1 MSFFSEL
8 VPPAGIVR
16 VLTLSNLAKTV
27 GHGVVTSVIVLYFTM
42 KVGISAD
49 KVGLALSLGAALGM
63 LGGVPIGHIA
73 DLYGPRNV
81 TVGLLFL
88 LGIFVGAYAFVGSF
102 PWLVVV
108 VSLTLMAESA
118 AYASRGALIAGLI
131 PPEER
136 VNALSYMRSVANVGI
151 AIGAAAGGIALF
163 LNSTPVYL
171 GVLVSGGLCFVLSG
185 SAYLAVPS
193 VPALGKGRGGPRWVA
208 LRDRPYLLL
217 ALLNTVLV
225 MHTTILAVALPIWI
239 TTRTTAPSW
248 MYSLVLILNTL
259 VVVLL
264 QVRVSKGSEL
274 PEGGARAMRRSGL
287 LLASCCALFAV
298 AQHQPVLVAALVV
311 LAGAAV
317 HVFGEML
324 QGAGQWSVSFGLAPD
339 GAQGQYQ
346 GLFAMSVQL
355 GTVATPALAV
365 LLLTHYGWLGWLFL
379 AAPLALAG
387 LAAPVVVRWAAG
399 RTQSQMAASTVSL
412 DAARQ

>member
-1 MSFFSEL
+1 
-8 VPPAGIVR
+8 

-63 LGGVPIGHIA
+63 LGSVPIGHIA

-88 LGIFVGAYAFVGSF
+88 LGIFVGGYAFVDSF

-108 VSLTLMAESA
+108 VGLTLMAESA

-131 PPEER
+131 PPEDR

-151 AIGAAAGGIALF
+151 AIGAAAGGMALF

-171 GVLVSGGLCFVLSG
+171 GVLVSGGMCFILSG

-208 LRDRPYLLL
+208 LRDRPYLVLV
-217 ALLNTVLV
+217 LLNTVLV
-225 MHTTILAVALPIWI
+225 MHTTILTVALPIWI

-259 VVVLL
+259 VVVLF

-274 PEGGARAMRRSGL
+274 PAGGARAMRRSGL
-287 LLASCCALFAV
+287 LLASCCVLFAA
-298 AQHQPVLVAALVV
+298 AQDKPVLVAALVV
-311 LAGAAV
+311 LVGAAI

-365 LLLTHYGWLGWLFL
+365 LLLSQLGWMGWVVL
-379 AAPLALAG
+379 AVPLALAG
-387 LAAPVVVRWAAG
+387 MAAPLVVRWAG
-399 RTQSQMAASTVSL
+399 RAQAQVAAMTAPL
-412 DAARQ
+412 DTARQ

>member
-63 LGGVPIGHIA
+63 LGSVPIGHLA

-88 LGIFVGAYAFVGSF
+88 LGIFVGAYAFVSSF

-171 GVLVSGGLCFVLSG
+171 GVLAGGGLCFILSG

-193 VPALGKGRGGPRWVA
+193 VPALGKDRGGPRWAA

-217 ALLNTVLV
+217 ALLNTILV

-248 MYSLVLILNTL
+248 MYSLVLIVNTL
-259 VVVLL
+259 AVVLL

-274 PEGGARAMRRSGL
+274 PEGGGRAMKRSGL
-287 LLASCCALFAV
+287 LLALCCVLFAA
-298 AQHQPVLVAALVV
+298 AQDQPVLFAALAVV
-311 LAGAAV
+311 AGAAV

-365 LLLTHYGWLGWLFL
+365 LLLTHYGWLGWLVL

-387 LAAPVVVRWAAG
+387 LAAPVVVRWAG
-399 RTQSQMAASTVSL
+399 RVQSRMTAPGIPL
-412 DAARQ
+412 DTARQ

>member
-63 LGGVPIGHIA
+63 LGSVPIGHIA

-88 LGIFVGAYAFVGSF
+88 LGIFVGAYAFVDSF

-171 GVLVSGGLCFVLSG
+171 WVLASGGLCFVLSG

-193 VPALGKGRGGPRWVA
+193 VPALGKDRGGPRWVA

-217 ALLNTVLV
+217 ALLNTILV

-259 VVVLL
+259 LVVLL

-287 LLASCCALFAV
+287 LLASCCVLFAA
-298 AQHQPVLVAALVV
+298 AQGKPALVAALAV

-365 LLLTHYGWLGWLFL
+365 LLLTHYGWLGWLVL

-387 LAAPVVVRWAAG
+387 LAAPAVVGWAA
-399 RTQSQMAASTVSL
+399 RVRSQMTASAVSL

>member
-63 LGGVPIGHIA
+63 LGSVPIGHIA

-88 LGIFVGAYAFVGSF
+88 LGIFVGAYAFVDSF

-136 VNALSYMRSVANVGI
+136 VNALSYMRSVANLGI
-151 AIGAAAGGIALF
+151 AIGAAAGGVALF

-171 GVLVSGGLCFVLSG
+171 GVLAGGGLCFVLSG
-185 SAYLAVPS
+185 SAYLVVPS
-193 VPALGKGRGGPRWVA
+193 VPALGKDRGGPRWLA

-217 ALLNTVLV
+217 ALLNTILV

-259 VVVLL
+259 AVVLL

-274 PEGGARAMRRSGL
+274 PEGGARAMKRSGL
-287 LLASCCALFAV
+287 LLASCCVLFAA
-298 AQHQPVLVAALVV
+298 AQDKPVLVAALVV
-311 LAGAAV
+311 VAGAAV

-324 QGAGQWSVSFGLAPD
+324 QGAGQWSVSFGLAPE

-365 LLLTHYGWLGWLFL
+365 LLLTHYGWLGWLVL

-387 LAAPVVVRWAAG
+387 LAAPAVVRWAG
-399 RTQSQMAASTVSL
+399 RAQSRMTAQPLSL
-412 DAARQ
+412 DAVRQ

>member
-1 MSFFSEL
+1 LSFFSEL

-42 KVGISAD
+42 KVGIGAD

-63 LGGVPIGHIA
+63 LGSVPLGHIA

-88 LGIFVGAYAFVGSF
+88 LGIFVGAYAFVDSF

-136 VNALSYMRSVANVGI
+136 VSALSYMRSVANVGI

-193 VPALGKGRGGPRWVA
+193 VPALGKGRDGPRWVA

-274 PEGGARAMRRSGL
+274 PEGGAHAMRRSGL
-287 LLASCCALFAV
+287 LLASCCVLFAA
-298 AQHQPVLVAALVV
+298 AQGQPILVAALVV

-365 LLLTHYGWLGWLFL
+365 LLLTHYGWLGWLIL

-387 LAAPVVVRWAAG
+387 LAAPMVVRWAG
-399 RTQSQMAASTVSL
+399 RAQPPMAATTGSL
-412 DAARQ
+412 DTARQ